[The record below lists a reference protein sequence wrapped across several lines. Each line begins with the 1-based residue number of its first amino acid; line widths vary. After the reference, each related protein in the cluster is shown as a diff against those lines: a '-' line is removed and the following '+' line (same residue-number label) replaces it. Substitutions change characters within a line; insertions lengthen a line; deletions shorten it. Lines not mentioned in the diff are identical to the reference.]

1 MKQDIVELK
10 HDVGELKHK
19 VSNIERNMAVA
30 AVKAKNALL
39 GPMDTIL
46 KLPLPNGIVTETEYP
61 PTRNGISPDHHPS
74 RRVGKRVLAERW
86 RCQHVER
93 KKR

>member
-10 HDVGELKHK
+10 QDVGELKHK
-19 VSNIERNMAVA
+19 VSNIERSMTVA
-30 AVKAKNALL
+30 TVKAKNALL

-61 PTRNGISPDHHPS
+61 PTITHLAVSGSECLPNGGG
-74 RRVGKRVLAERW
+74 VNTWNA
-86 RCQHVER
+86 